1 MTQKTGTR
9 KEGPWQIDILV
20 CEGFVL
26 TEMAAVTDT
35 LRIANRVLARPQFE
49 WTVRSAIGGRI
60 GCRSGLNVE
69 TEPFVARPDA
79 DFTFVLGNSDPGHPG
94 LSLGRVI
101 QSYTSRGTQ
110 VYLLAEAAARHIR
123 NQSGKT
129 GPHTTHWE
137 NSDLLRE
144 QLGLDPGS
152 QTLAHEDGLVVTCA
166 GMGATTDIV
175 LALVGRLTSA
185 AVQVTVANILL
196 HDHIRDF
203 ASLQPFSGHG
213 PTTSGD
219 RDLDN
224 CIRLMQAHIEEP
236 LPISAIVAELGLSNR
251 SLERKFKT
259 FFGATP
265 NGFYR
270 EMRLSKA
277 NNLLLNTTLSVREIG
292 LACGFPN
299 GFSSLY
305 KSVFGIT
312 PFALRKQRRA
322 HSSVG

>member
-1 MTQKTGTR
+1 MGQGR
-9 KEGPWQIDILV
+9 GVQSGGWQFDILV

-35 LRIANRVLARPQFE
+35 LRIANRVLARPLFD
-49 WTVRSAIGGRI
+49 WTVRSASGGRI
-60 GCRSGLNVE
+60 GCRSGLSVD
-69 TEPFVARPDA
+69 TTPFAARPDA
-79 DFTFVLGNSDPGHPG
+79 DFAFVLGNTDPGHPG

-123 NQSGKT
+123 SQSGT
-129 GPHTTHWE
+129 SGPHTTHWE

-144 QLGLDPGS
+144 QLGMEPGS
-152 QTLAHEDGLVVTCA
+152 QALAHEDGLVVTCA

-185 AVQVTVANILL
+185 AAQVTVANILL

-203 ASLQPFSGHG
+203 ASLQPFAGHG

-219 RDLDN
+219 RDLDH
-224 CIRLMQAHIEEP
+224 CIRLMQAHIEDP
-236 LPISAIVAELGLSNR
+236 LPIGVIVAELGLSNR

-259 FFGATP
+259 FFGTTP

-292 LACGFPN
+292 MACGFPN

-312 PFALRKQRRA
+312 PFALRKQRRMHPSA
-322 HSSVG
+322 G

>member
-1 MTQKTGTR
+1 MGQQGGTDSR
-9 KEGPWQIDILV
+9 TWHFDILV
-20 CEGFVL
+20 CDGFVL

-35 LRIANRVLARPQFE
+35 LRIANRVLARPAFH
-49 WTVRSAIGGRI
+49 WTVRSAVGGRI
-60 GCRSGLNVE
+60 GCRSGLDVE
-69 TEPFVARPDA
+69 TEPFLARPDA
-79 DFTFVLGNSDPGHPG
+79 DFAFVLGNTDPGHPG

-101 QSYTSRGTQ
+101 QSYTSRGTK

-123 NQSGKT
+123 NQSGAS

-203 ASLQPFSGHG
+203 ASLQPFAGHA

-219 RDLDN
+219 RDLDH
-224 CIRLMQAHIEEP
+224 CIRLMQAHIEDP
-236 LPISAIVAELGLSNR
+236 LPIGTIVDELGLSNR

-259 FFGATP
+259 FFGTTP

-270 EMRLSKA
+270 EMRLAKA

-312 PFALRKQRRA
+312 PFALRKERRA
-322 HSSVG
+322 HPSAG